1 VNYFNKNIL
10 LNFSGNLQG
19 REVLAKSGQAI
30 VYFASDLAFN
40 LPGFNISYYWNN
52 EKGNNNICLSNC
64 SGNGR
69 CNSNGIC
76 ICNEGFNGEAC
87 EHQRCL
93 SSMDGQIGPCKVYK
107 HFY

>member
-1 VNYFNKNIL
+1 M
-10 LNFSGNLQG
+10 QG

-40 LPGFNISYYWNN
+40 LPGFNISYYLND
-52 EKGNNNICLSNC
+52 ESGKENNNCLLNC

-69 CNSNGIC
+69 CNENGIC
-76 ICNEGFNGEAC
+76 ICNEGFSGEAC

-93 SSMDGQIGPCKVYK
+93 SNMDGQIGPCKVSGK
-107 HFY
+107 NFWEIIV